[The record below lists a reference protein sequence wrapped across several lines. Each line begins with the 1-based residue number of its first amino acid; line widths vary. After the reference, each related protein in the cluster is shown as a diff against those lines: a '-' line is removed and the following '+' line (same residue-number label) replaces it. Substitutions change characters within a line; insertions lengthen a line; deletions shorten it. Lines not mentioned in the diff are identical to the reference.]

1 MICVVIISK
10 ELFTSL
16 KLMSFLNWS
25 IIHILLSQPLK
36 LLRDLGITRAS
47 ELQYCDASDL
57 QQLAACL
64 KKIPAKRILRLS
76 SFTPQVISG
85 ADLEESWDD
94 LHDTVKQESSG
105 LDQVIKVI
113 FK

>member
-1 MICVVIISK
+1 MELVLLEGRAVWASQEGAVI
-10 ELFTSL
+10 
-16 KLMSFLNWS
+16 
-25 IIHILLSQPLK
+25 
-36 LLRDLGITRAS
+36 LRANG
-47 ELQYCDASDL
+47 
-57 QQLAACL
+57 LAAL
-64 KKIPAKRILRLS
+64 DQHIEQQDPPGGNIADSPVVYGYQGTHKIKNARSPPS